1 MLMNRRSSPV
11 SSTRRSFSPG
21 NWRSR
26 SATTSSTVPP
36 FAETS
41 ALPFVTWRSGVGIRT
56 VTGIVVSLSARLVL
70 EVGQRA
76 IEGRERGLDL
86 DVRVEAVV
94 ERVGRLE
101 PIAGDGD
108 DHGLVTRDH
117 AGLDQLLGGGHR
129 HTARRLGEDA
139 LRPRQQQHALD
150 DLLVRGVL
158 AEAARLLRHL

>member
-11 SSTRRSFSPG
+11 SSSRRSFTPG
-21 NWRSR
+21 TWRLR
-26 SATTSSTVPP
+26 SGTTSSTVPP
-36 FAETS
+36 LAETS

-101 PIAGDGD
+101 AIAGGGD
-108 DHGLVTRDH
+108 DHRPGSGDH
-117 AGLDQLLGGGHR
+117 ADLHQLRGGGPPHP
-129 HTARRLGEDA
+129 APPL
-139 LRPRQQQHALD
+139 P
-150 DLLVRGVL
+150 
-158 AEAARLLRHL
+158 